1 MAANSMIE
9 LSDQE
14 LVELSRF
21 VEEKYGIVLIK
32 KKMLIQ
38 GRLSHMLR
46 ERGIT
51 SFRDYMNI
59 LYKDTTNTEITSF
72 LNNLNILTS

>member
-46 ERGIT
+46 
-51 SFRDYMNI
+51 
-59 LYKDTTNTEITSF
+59 
-72 LNNLNILTS
+72 

>member
-51 SFRDYMNI
+51 SFLFHAGI
-59 LYKDTTNTEITSF
+59 
-72 LNNLNILTS
+72 